1 MGRRDTRRHLSE
13 LFADIPPRRRRAFV
27 AKAWRCLEQAIEK
40 NADPEVDDPDAP
52 KLKPRSQAETVLS
65 TLKALELLSA
75 ITERADKHQEAQ
87 RKLLE
92 AIRDGDRQTAA
103 ITGEVTINVVYPE
116 PSTEPPTG
124 GGTSGSST
132 GE

>member
-27 AKAWRCLEQAIEK
+27 HKAFRCLEQALDK
-40 NADPEVDDPDAP
+40 NADPEGIDPSES
-52 KLKPRSQAETVLS
+52 KLKPRSQAETALA
-65 TLKALELLSA
+65 LFKAYEMLGA

-92 AIRDGDRQTAA
+92 AIRDGDVATKAA
-103 ITGEVTINVVYPE
+103 
-116 PSTEPPTG
+116 PSIHVHEALIDDGHTDPPKP
-124 GGTSGSST
+124 SSD
-132 GE
+132 ES